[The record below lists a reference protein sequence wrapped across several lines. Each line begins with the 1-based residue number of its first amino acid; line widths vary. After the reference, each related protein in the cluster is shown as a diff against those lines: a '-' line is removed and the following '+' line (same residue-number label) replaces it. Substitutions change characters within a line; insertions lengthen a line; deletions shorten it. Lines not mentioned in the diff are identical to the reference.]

1 MKLFRDMEGHEV
13 QALIDAYL
21 PDDSDLECTN
31 SNTNDLNA

>member
-21 PDDSDLECTN
+21 PDDSDLEYTN
-31 SNTNDLNA
+31 PNTNELNA